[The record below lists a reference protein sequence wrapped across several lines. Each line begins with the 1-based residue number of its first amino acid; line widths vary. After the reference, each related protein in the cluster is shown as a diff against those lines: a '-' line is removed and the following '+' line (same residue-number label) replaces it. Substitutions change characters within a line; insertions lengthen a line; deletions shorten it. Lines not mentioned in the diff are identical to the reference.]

1 MDISSVNNSESDSV
15 CEGPRCLMHIVAGGA
30 QVPCTMSKWAR
41 LEIPSEEYCC
51 VISLIS
57 DGVDV
62 MIPR

>member
-1 MDISSVNNSESDSV
+1 
-15 CEGPRCLMHIVAGGA
+15 MHNLAGGA

-51 VISLIS
+51 VISLIR
-57 DGVDV
+57 DDVDV